1 MNLSEQ
7 FLGETDRQNITQG
20 DRFKGETTPSDFTFS
35 GNLESQGLEVPQKVD
50 FFTNDKAEGFSP
62 FMKTKDDTKF
72 TGISDTQFD
81 NASSLLSNFGGS
93 NRGISFQAGYGQ
105 YK

>member
-35 GNLESQGLEVPQKVD
+35 GKLESQGLEVPQKW
-50 FFTNDKAEGFSP
+50 
-62 FMKTKDDTKF
+62 
-72 TGISDTQFD
+72 ISLQMIRKRD
-81 NASSLLSNFGGS
+81 SHHS
-93 NRGISFQAGYGQ
+93 
-105 YK
+105 